1 MLAESREHKCVII
14 PTGGIIGD
22 EPVGLHHRTCKAT
35 SGPWG
40 FVQPL
45 PPDLKDHRKEEGL
58 IGKQCNW
65 VDSHS
70 LIVRITIKLE

>member
-1 MLAESREHKCVII
+1 MLDESREHKCVII
-14 PTGGIIGD
+14 PTGSVRGD

-40 FVQPL
+40 FIQPL
-45 PPDLKDHRKEEGL
+45 PPDLKDRRKEEGL
-58 IGKQCNW
+58 VGKQCNW

-70 LIVRITIKLE
+70 LILRITIKLE

>member
-1 MLAESREHKCVII
+1 MLDESREQKRVII
-14 PTGGIIGD
+14 PTGSAIGD
-22 EPVGLHHRTCKAT
+22 ELVGLHHRTCKAT

-58 IGKQCNW
+58 AGKQCNW
-65 VDSHS
+65 ADSYS
-70 LIVRITIKLE
+70 LILRVTIKLE